1 MTAKKNELAVVKF
14 EVPVLPEEIV
24 VTMAEEMDGL
34 GDLFDFDRIKIPSGG
49 GLAFELPSEDEEN
62 PDVEKEVIG
71 VIVDHHP
78 INAYWPAK
86 YEGANQA
93 PECSSM
99 DGKTGTCGKACKT
112 CPHNQF
118 GSDGNGKAC
127 KNMHR
132 IYILQEGQ
140 MFPML
145 LTLPPS
151 SLKNFSNFIMK
162 QVVMKGRKSTGV
174 VVKVTLKKAT
184 NANGIVY
191 SQAVFSVNNVLDMQD
206 AEQMANYSQ
215 MIKDQTRKVAITDI
229 IDEYVSS
236 DGVPAT
242 AENQKKA
249 EDDLPF

>member
-14 EVPVLPEEIV
+14 EVPALPEELV
-24 VTMAEEMDGL
+24 CVMAEEMDGL
-34 GDLFDFDRIKIPSGG
+34 EDLFDFDRIKIPSGG
-49 GLAFELPSEDEEN
+49 GLAFEVPGEDEAN
-62 PDVEKEVIG
+62 PDVEKEIVG

-78 INAYWPAK
+78 INGYWPEK
-86 YEGANQA
+86 YDGANQA

-99 DGKTGTCGKACKT
+99 DGKVGSCGQNCKL
-112 CPHNQF
+112 CSHNKF

-132 IYILQEGQ
+132 VYILKEGQ
-140 MFPML
+140 MFPAL
-145 LTLPPS
+145 LTLPPT

-162 QVVMKGRKSTGV
+162 QIVMKGRKSTGV

-191 SQAVFSVNNVLDMQD
+191 SQAVFSVESTLDAEA
-206 AEQMANYSQ
+206 AEQMASYSQ
-215 MIKDQTRKVAITDI
+215 MIKEQTRQVAISDI

-236 DGVPAT
+236 DGVPDT
-242 AENQKKA
+242 AQKEA
-249 EDDLPF
+249 EDDMPF